1 MRRIAIGVIFVFLTG
16 CLTGCIEKPLE
27 TEKIR
32 ELEFIT
38 LTEDEIPQELK
49 EQIEKEKAHAFR
61 MSYEDAGVLYIA
73 EGYGRQTKTGYRVE
87 AVQVNETENAI
98 RFHTHLLGPEKGS
111 ETEETESYPYV
122 VVAVKGIGKTVIFE

>member
-27 TEKIR
+27 TEKIQ
-32 ELEFIT
+32 ELEFVT

-73 EGYGRQTKTGYRVE
+73 EGYGRQQKTGYRVE
-87 AVQVNETENAI
+87 AVQVNEMENAI
-98 RFHTHLLGPEKGS
+98 RFHTHLLGPEKGI
-111 ETEETESYPYV
+111 ETEEIETYPYV
-122 VVAVKGIGKTVIFE
+122 VIAMEKIGKEVIFE